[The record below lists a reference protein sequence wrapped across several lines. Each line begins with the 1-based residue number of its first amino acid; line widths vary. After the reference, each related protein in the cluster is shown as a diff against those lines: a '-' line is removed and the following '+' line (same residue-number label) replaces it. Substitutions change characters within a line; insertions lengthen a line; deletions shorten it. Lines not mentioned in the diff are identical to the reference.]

1 MVTCMVAIKD
11 LVEEW
16 IEMRS
21 TLQKQLKALETG
33 ELGTHGAIVG
43 STTETT
49 KVRIRKWIEELNALL
64 KEYASARE
72 G

>member
-1 MVTCMVAIKD
+1 MVAIKD

-21 TLQKQLKALETG
+21 KLQKQLKALEAG
-33 ELGTHGAIVG
+33 QLGTHDAVAE
-43 STTETT
+43 STTEST
-49 KVRIRKWIEELNALL
+49 KAHIRKWIEELTALL